1 MTTPPQGEHEQ
12 PEGQPA
18 DDRIG
23 ARSDDEPN
31 ASRPAPAWELPRPG
45 PGSGYG
51 QGTQPPGTPF
61 HGPPRSAGQPPH
73 GSPQYGPPGQAYGQ
87 PPYGYQP
94 SRAEAYGQPAGAP
107 LRRSRTGLTA
117 ALIGGVLLLVAGAAA
132 LAFTLQATV
141 LDRTS
146 VERDVATQFQQREG
160 VALDLDCAQEMV
172 VDEGATY
179 ECTGTTEQGEE
190 VTLEIAITDET
201 DAAYTWGAP

>member
-12 PEGQPA
+12 PERQPA
-18 DDRIG
+18 DDRLG

-31 ASRPAPAWELPRPG
+31 ATRSAPAWELSR
-45 PGSGYG
+45 PGSG
-51 QGTQPPGTPF
+51 
-61 HGPPRSAGQPPH
+61 S
-73 GSPQYGPPGQAYGQ
+73 
-87 PPYGYQP
+87 
-94 SRAEAYGQPAGAP
+94 EYGQPADASP
-107 LRRSRTGLTA
+107 RRSRTGLTA

-146 VERDVATQFQQREG
+146 VERDVATQFQEREG
-160 VALDLDCAQEMV
+160 VALELDCAQEMV

-179 ECTGTTEQGEE
+179 ECVGITDQGEE
-190 VTLEIAITDET
+190 LILEIAITDET